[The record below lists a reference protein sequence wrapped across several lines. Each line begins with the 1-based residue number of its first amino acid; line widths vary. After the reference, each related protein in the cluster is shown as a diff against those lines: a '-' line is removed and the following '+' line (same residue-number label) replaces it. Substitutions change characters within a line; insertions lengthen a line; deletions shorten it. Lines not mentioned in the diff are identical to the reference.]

1 MTEPKAELVAAID
14 KLTKLSAEDR
24 KIAYSEFVKVHGPAK
39 AQELL
44 EAAKAGDLFQAKAAE
59 ITAKLD
65 VAEKAEASNFL
76 PPVVKPDPEPLP
88 SGEVPKPGGF
98 VRRRLSGGG
107 EQKPQPKPK
116 PEPAE
121 EEPKKA
127 AVAKVERKYGVAR
140 IERKYGWADVVTPK
154 GVGEIEALTY
164 VPGLTGQI
172 VDWIVAGARRPNRV
186 MALGVIG
193 TLIGRRVEGPTGC
206 ATEPPP
212 LKWSDLRYVSDIKED
227 CNGKEAIQA

>member
-59 ITAKLD
+59 ITAKVD

-88 SGEVPKPGGF
+88 SGEVPKPGLLDEGLA
-98 VRRRLSGGG
+98 VVANRNPNRNLSQNRLRKNLRKPLLRRLRESM
-107 EQKPQPKPK
+107 
-116 PEPAE
+116 
-121 EEPKKA
+121 
-127 AVAKVERKYGVAR
+127 V
-140 IERKYGWADVVTPK
+140 
-154 GVGEIEALTY
+154 
-164 VPGLTGQI
+164 
-172 VDWIVAGARRPNRV
+172 
-186 MALGVIG
+186 
-193 TLIGRRVEGPTGC
+193 
-206 ATEPPP
+206 
-212 LKWSDLRYVSDIKED
+212 
-227 CNGKEAIQA
+227 